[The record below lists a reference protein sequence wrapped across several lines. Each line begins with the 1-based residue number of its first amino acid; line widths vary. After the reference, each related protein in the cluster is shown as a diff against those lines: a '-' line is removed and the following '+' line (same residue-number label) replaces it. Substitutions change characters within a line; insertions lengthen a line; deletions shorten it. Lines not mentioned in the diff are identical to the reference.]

1 MWVHPDLLKDEQW
14 SSPSIQEKMWT
25 YNTISINFEED
36 YTTANA
42 LTESEEEA
50 LAMIAHQDEPNPNG
64 T

>member
-1 MWVHPDLLKDEQW
+1 
-14 SSPSIQEKMWT
+14 MWT